1 MSSRS
6 KAKQPGKKDLAG
18 ALEGLCLSLSL
29 YHAGKGSI
37 AEAYLREEA
46 DKMAKSIFDGLT
58 PQGLLKVHS
67 LLEMV
72 LAKQAE
78 LQGITEPKDVQ

>member
-6 KAKQPGKKDLAG
+6 KAKQPGKKDLQG
-18 ALEGLCLSLSL
+18 ALEGLCLSLAL

-37 AEAYLREEA
+37 GEVYLREET
-46 DKMAKSIFDGLT
+46 DKMAESIFKGLT
-58 PQGLLKVHS
+58 PEGLLKVHS

-78 LQGITEPKDVQ
+78 IQGAR